1 MKYTFK
7 NIDIDTTELTY
18 KDKRFEI
25 RKDVDLMKRM
35 QSLSVKARTNM
46 MLDLSKQGVSKKD
59 LVIERKEGSKTIYDN
74 SNLLEIEQEYYNLA
88 SVELIDELCQKY
100 FNMGLLDLLQDI
112 ELKDN
117 EVEEFSKDLMS
128 AFSGV
133 EKEKFPSIQE
143 ESK

>member
-7 NIDIDTTELTY
+7 NIDTDTTELTY

-25 RKDVDLMKRM
+25 RKDVDLMRRM

-143 ESK
+143 KDK